1 MSQGECRGSIKRIP
15 TQRYGRDFLT
25 MQPHKRTLLRQRLLN
40 WYDEHQRKLPWRN
53 VTDPYPVWISEV
65 MLQQTQVQT
74 VIPYYLRFLEH
85 FPSIAALAQA
95 DTDALLRLWAG
106 LGYYSRARNL
116 QKAARLIVD
125 QFGGKFPQN
134 YSDVLSLPGIG
145 RYTAAAI
152 VSIAFGQPYAVLD
165 GNVSRVLTRLLRISG
180 DPKNSAVRSRL
191 WEAAQQL
198 LPAARPG
205 DFNQAV
211 MELGAT
217 VCSPRQPRCL
227 LCPWTQQCLARQ
239 QSLQELLPEKVRR
252 EKARRSLRAAVAIR
266 HRGRFLIVRRS
277 GQRLLK
283 GFWEFPS
290 TELRQKGS
298 AAKMVARLATET
310 YGLNVGFVEPL
321 ITVKHSITTRRIEL
335 QVFQAKLAVGASSKM
350 NGPDC
355 RWVQLKDMSHYA
367 FASASQRIVDALNR
381 VAEA

>member
-1 MSQGECRGSIKRIP
+1 
-15 TQRYGRDFLT
+15 
-25 MQPHKRTLLRQRLLN
+25 MQPHKRTLLQRRVLK
-40 WYDEHQRKLPWRN
+40 WYDEHQRDLPWRN
-53 VTDPYPVWISEV
+53 ATDPYPVWISEV

-116 QKAARLIVD
+116 QKAARIIVD
-125 QFGGKFPQN
+125 EFGGRFPQN
-134 YSDVLSLPGIG
+134 YADVLALPGIG

-152 VSIAFGQPYAVLD
+152 VSIAFGQSYAVLD
-165 GNVSRVLTRLLRISG
+165 GNVSRVLARLLRISG
-180 DPKNSAVRSRL
+180 DPKSSAVQSRL
-191 WEAAQQL
+191 WAAAQQL
-198 LPAARPG
+198 LPATRPG

-239 QSLQELLPEKVRR
+239 QGLQKLLPEKARR
-252 EKARRSLRAAVAIR
+252 EKTRRSLQAAVVVR

-290 TELRQKGS
+290 TELRQNGG
-298 AAKMVARLATET
+298 AAKRVARLAGKT
-310 YGLNVGFVEPL
+310 YGLDVASVEPL

-335 QVFQAKLAVGASSKM
+335 QVFQAKLAGGVKPRT
-350 NGPDC
+350 NDPDR
-355 RWVQLKDMSHYA
+355 RWVRLKDMGQYA
-367 FASASQRIVDALNR
+367 FASASRRIVEALNR
-381 VAEA
+381 VAEADERTG

>member
-1 MSQGECRGSIKRIP
+1 MRALKRRIL
-15 TQRYGRDFLT
+15 Q
-25 MQPHKRTLLRQRLLN
+25 QSLLE
-40 WYDEHQRKLPWRN
+40 WYDVHLRDLPWRN

-74 VIPYYLRFLEH
+74 VIPYYLKFLER
-85 FPSIAALAQA
+85 FTSIAALAQA

-116 QKAARLIVD
+116 QKAAQIIVGH
-125 QFGGKFPQN
+125 FGGGFPQN
-134 YSDVLSLPGIG
+134 YSDVLGLPGIG

-165 GNVSRVLTRLLRISG
+165 GNVSRVLARLLSISG
-180 DPKNSAVRSRL
+180 DPKSPKVQKRL

-198 LPAARPG
+198 LPATRPG

-227 LCPWTQQCLARQ
+227 LCPWTRHCLARQ
-239 QSLQELLPEKVRR
+239 QGLQELLPEKAQRA
-252 EKARRSLRAAVAIR
+252 KTRRSLHAAIVVQ

-277 GQRLLK
+277 DQRLLK

-290 TELRQKGS
+290 IELPTKGN
-298 AAKMVARLATET
+298 AVKMVQRFIGDT
-310 YGLNVGFVEPL
+310 YGHKVESLEPL
-321 ITVKHSITTRRIEL
+321 IAINHSITTRRIEL

-350 NGPDC
+350 NDPDC
-355 RWVQLKDMSHYA
+355 RWVRLRDMGRYP
-367 FASASQRIVDALNR
+367 FAAASQRIVDALNR
-381 VAEA
+381 VAEGK

>member
-1 MSQGECRGSIKRIP
+1 MQLLKRAIL
-15 TQRYGRDFLT
+15 Q
-25 MQPHKRTLLRQRLLN
+25 QSLLK
-40 WYDEHQRKLPWRN
+40 WYDAHQRDLPWRN
-53 VTDPYPVWISEV
+53 ATDPYPVWISEV

-74 VIPYYLRFLEH
+74 VITYYLRFLEH

-116 QKAARLIVD
+116 QKAAQIIVGR
-125 QFGGKFPQN
+125 FGGKFPQN
-134 YSDVLSLPGIG
+134 YSDVLELPGIG

-165 GNVSRVLTRLLRISG
+165 GNVSRVLARLFKISG
-180 DPKNSAVRSRL
+180 DTKSSAVQGRL
-191 WEAAQQL
+191 WKAAQQL
-198 LPAARPG
+198 LPETRPG

-239 QSLQELLPEKVRR
+239 QGLQELLPERVRR
-252 EKARRSLRAAVAIR
+252 EEVRRSLQAAIVVQ

-277 GQRLLK
+277 SQRLLK

-290 TELRQKGS
+290 TELRQKQS
-298 AAKMVARLATET
+298 AAKRAARTLAET
-310 YGLNVGFVEPL
+310 YGFNVGSVEQL
-321 ITVKHSITTRRIEL
+321 TTVKHAIMTRRIEL
-335 QVFQAKLAVGASSKM
+335 QVFRARLAPGASSKM
-350 NGPDC
+350 NDPDC
-355 RWVQLKDMSHYA
+355 RWVRLKDMGQYP
-367 FASASQRIVDALNR
+367 FAAASQRIVEALNR
-381 VAEA
+381 VDEVK

>member
-1 MSQGECRGSIKRIP
+1 MRA
-15 TQRYGRDFLT
+15 L
-25 MQPHKRTLLRQRLLN
+25 KRTILQQSLLK
-40 WYDEHQRKLPWRN
+40 WYDAHQRNLPWRN
-53 VTDPYPVWISEV
+53 VTDSYPVWISEV

-85 FPSIAALAQA
+85 FPNIAALAQA

-116 QKAARLIVD
+116 QKAARIIVGH
-125 QFGGKFPQN
+125 FGGGFPQN
-134 YSDVLSLPGIG
+134 YQDVLALPGIG

-165 GNVSRVLTRLLRISG
+165 GNVSRVLARLFTISG
-180 DPKNSAVRSRL
+180 DLKSSAVQGQL

-198 LPAARPG
+198 LPPTRPG

-227 LCPWTQQCLARQ
+227 LCPWTRHCLARQ
-239 QSLQELLPEKVRR
+239 QGLQELLPEKAQRAKTR
-252 EKARRSLRAAVAIR
+252 KSLRAAVVVQ

-277 GQRLLK
+277 DQRLLK
-283 GFWEFPS
+283 GFWEFPA
-290 TELRQKGS
+290 TELHQKGT
-298 AAKMVARLATET
+298 AARMISRLAVEN
-310 YGLNVGFVEPL
+310 YGLNVASVERL

-335 QVFQAKLAVGASSKM
+335 QVFLAKLTVGASSTM
-350 NGPDC
+350 NDPDC
-355 RWVQLKDMSHYA
+355 RWVRLKDMGQYA
-367 FASASQRIVDALNR
+367 FASASRRIVEELNR
-381 VAEA
+381 VAEGK

>member
-1 MSQGECRGSIKRIP
+1 
-15 TQRYGRDFLT
+15 
-25 MQPHKRTLLRQRLLN
+25 MQARKHTLLQRRLLK
-40 WYDEHQRKLPWRN
+40 WYDEHQRDLPWRN
-53 VTDPYPVWISEV
+53 ATDPYPVWISEV

-116 QKAARLIVD
+116 QKAARKIVE
-125 QFGGKFPQN
+125 QFGGEFPQN
-134 YSDVLSLPGIG
+134 YSDVLALPGIG

-152 VSIAFGQPYAVLD
+152 ASIAFGQPYAVLD
-165 GNVSRVLTRLLRISG
+165 GNVSRVLARLFRISG
-180 DPKNSAVRSRL
+180 DPKSSAVQSRL
-191 WEAAQQL
+191 WEAAQQF
-198 LPAARPG
+198 LPATRPG

-227 LCPWTQQCLARQ
+227 LCPWTQQCLARRQ
-239 QSLQELLPEKVRR
+239 GLQELLPEKARR
-252 EKARRSLRAAVAIR
+252 AKSRRSLQAAVVIR

-298 AAKMVARLATET
+298 AAKMLARLAGET
-310 YGLNVGFVEPL
+310 YGLNVESVEPL

-335 QVFQAKLAVGASSKM
+335 QVFQTKLAVGASSKR
-350 NGPDC
+350 NDPDC
-355 RWVQLKDMSHYA
+355 RWVRLKDMGQYA
-367 FASASQRIVDALNR
+367 FASATQRIVEALKR
-381 VAEA
+381 VAEAE

>member
-1 MSQGECRGSIKRIP
+1 LK
-15 TQRYGRDFLT
+15 
-25 MQPHKRTLLRQRLLN
+25 
-40 WYDEHQRKLPWRN
+40 WYDEHQRDLPWRN

-85 FPSIAALAQA
+85 FPNVAALARA

-106 LGYYSRARNL
+106 LGYYTRARNL
-116 QKAARLIVD
+116 QKAARFIVER
-125 QFGGKFPQN
+125 FGEKFPQN
-134 YSDVLSLPGIG
+134 YSDILSLPGIG

-152 VSIAFGQPYAVLD
+152 ASIAFGQRYAVLD
-165 GNVSRVLTRLLRISG
+165 GNVSRVLARLLRISG
-180 DPKNSAVRSRL
+180 DPKSSAVQRRL

-198 LPAARPG
+198 LPLTRPG

-217 VCSPRQPRCL
+217 VCSPRQPQCWV
-227 LCPWTQQCLARQ
+227 CPWAQQCLARQ
-239 QSLQELLPEKVRR
+239 QGLQELLPEKARR
-252 EKARRSLRAAVAIR
+252 LRVRRSLEAAVVIF

-277 GQRLLK
+277 GQRLLN

-298 AAKMVARLATET
+298 AAKMVARLAGEA
-310 YGLNVGFVEPL
+310 YGLNIESVEPL

-335 QVFQAKLAVGASSKM
+335 QVFQAKLAGGGM
-350 NGPDC
+350 PRTNELDG
-355 RWVQLKDMSHYA
+355 RWVRLKDMNHYA
-367 FASASQRIVDALNR
+367 FASASQRIVEALNR
-381 VAEA
+381 VAEAKAG